1 MGGVF
6 TTYLGSAMNRIATLS
21 VFLRVCV
28 ATLTLIIS
36 AYTNIAAADQS
47 PGERVCGGVAG
58 IECPQGYRCEHPE
71 PNFPDAQGVCKES
84 NEPSPSP
91 TLLSPPNTSTVA
103 AVFTNE
109 GLTLKITTRCESK
122 VLLCPFEAE
131 IEAPAALF
139 KSIEG
144 VEYTYVPDRRT
155 SPAPVT
161 NASTHFHFEGKQYLG
176 EAVYAMVMLRAQGGA
191 PAKNVLVTGHIPFVA
206 EVSPSLP
213 PGLRFEVKYVQEY
226 LEGVSPTYYTFRIW
240 LGGNKHALQQIRS
253 VEYELP
259 EAYFSTTRIKAS
271 SYNEYFIDG
280 TAPADSKWDIVAVI
294 TWKDGTSSTYA
305 IPFRPR

>member
-1 MGGVF
+1 
-6 TTYLGSAMNRIATLS
+6 MNRIATLS
-21 VFLRVCV
+21 VFLGVCV

-47 PGERVCGGVAG
+47 PGEKICGGVAG
-58 IECPQGYRCEHPE
+58 IECPQGYRCEYSE

-84 NEPSPSP
+84 NEPSPP
-91 TLLSPPNTSTVA
+91 GAAEVPETITS
-103 AVFTNE
+103 VFTNE
-109 GLTLKITTRCESK
+109 GLTLKITTRYEPN

-176 EAVYAMVMLRAQGGA
+176 EAVYAMVMLRPQGSA

-206 EVSPSLP
+206 EVSPDLP
-213 PGLRFEVKYVQEY
+213 PGLRFEVKYKQEY
-226 LEGVSPTYYTFRIW
+226 LEGGIPTDYYTFKVW
-240 LGGNKHALQQIRS
+240 LRGDPYVIQRIRS
-253 VEYELP
+253 VEYQFP
-259 EAYFSTTRIKAS
+259 EAYFSTTRIRALFDT
-271 SYNEYFIDG
+271 EYFIDG
-280 TAPADSKWDIVAVI
+280 VGPADRKWNIVAVI
-294 TWKDGTSSTYA
+294 AWRDGTSSRYA